1 MHAKKNFFSI
11 FFFLRVLETKGQFP
25 SQLSHSMSVV
35 NRDRRPKRITL
46 HLSALKTIS
55 HSLAHSANVLISF
68 CISTFLSFLQ
78 CWPPLCHRRIRV
90 GPTSGGGVEGGGRWP
105 RKWSLIWD
113 LKGIPGFSSHPQQL
127 QEEGLELGVHLRFQG
142 GGRQTDPPDILL
154 EDALTTIR
162 AFGWLDSVF
171 YTDGLVEGGVE
182 NGASAVVETVG
193 YPGHPTFLEE

>member
-1 MHAKKNFFSI
+1 MAQEVVSD
-11 FFFLRVLETKGQFP
+11 LGLEGYPRLQ
-25 SQLSHSMSVV
+25 
-35 NRDRRPKRITL
+35 
-46 HLSALKTIS
+46 IS
-55 HSLAHSANVLISF
+55 
-68 CISTFLSFLQ
+68 
-78 CWPPLCHRRIRV
+78 PPTV
-90 GPTSGGGVEGGGRWP
+90 AP
-105 RKWSLIWD
+105 
-113 LKGIPGFSSHPQQL
+113 

-142 GGRQTDPPDILL
+142 GGRRMDPPDILL